1 MRRFLLYS
9 IPVWMLLIPAGAWFL
24 LYLASAPSCHTNVA
38 TIVNG
43 SDSLVNATL
52 SIRDTVVWRGTI
64 EAGHVATAPYRVVAS
79 DGIVLTAEHDG
90 RPIAGGDYND
100 GSFGQPQI
108 FVIEPTRIA
117 TVLAPRATEQ
127 LWETLDT
134 VRQVLS
140 CGVQSV
146 VDLTSAPDP
155 VQQH

>member
-9 IPVWMLLIPAGAWFL
+9 IPVWLLLLPAGALFL

-38 TIVNG
+38 TIVNS
-43 SDSLVNATL
+43 SDSPVNATL
-52 SIRDTVVWRGTI
+52 SIRGTVVWRGTI

-79 DGIVLTAEHDG
+79 GGIVLTAEHDG
-90 RPIAGGDYND
+90 RSIAGGDYND
-100 GSFGQPQI
+100 GSFAQPQI

-117 TVLAPRATEQ
+117 TALAPRATGQ
-127 LWETLDT
+127 PWETLDT

-146 VDLTSAPDP
+146 GDLTGAPDP
-155 VQQH
+155 VRQH